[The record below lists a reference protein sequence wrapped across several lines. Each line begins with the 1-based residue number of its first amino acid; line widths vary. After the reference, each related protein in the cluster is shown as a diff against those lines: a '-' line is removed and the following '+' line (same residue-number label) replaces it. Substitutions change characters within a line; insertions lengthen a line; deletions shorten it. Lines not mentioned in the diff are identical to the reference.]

1 MFMQAPRQRLRIL
14 EAEALSQPTASP
26 RERIL
31 RSARALFA
39 SKGYEH
45 ASTSAIARDAGTSE
59 SQMMK
64 YFGSKLGLLQAI
76 FEEAWT
82 HITAAAQ
89 AAAEAAPTGPEKIRG
104 LLGAFLEYVKRD
116 PELELLFLLEGR
128 RVRREDHSVSMSRGY
143 IGFVELFDGVLQQ
156 MRADGTLRAHLDPQM
171 VRSAI
176 FGMTEGLLRDHFLYE
191 RLGFPAAYKVED
203 VPQMLDLVLRAF
215 TASSAAPVEA

>member
-1 MFMQAPRQRLRIL
+1 V
-14 EAEALSQPTASP
+14 SQPSNSP

-31 RSARALFA
+31 RSARTLFA

-45 ASTSAIARDAGTSE
+45 ASTSAIAREAGTSE

-76 FEEAWT
+76 FEEAWV
-82 HITAAAQ
+82 HITSAAKAAAD
-89 AAAEAAPTGPEKIRG
+89 AAPTGPERVRA
-104 LLGAFLEYVKRD
+104 LLGAFLDYVKRD

-128 RVRREDHSVSMSRGY
+128 RVRREDHTVSMSRGY
-143 IGFVELFDGVLQQ
+143 ISFVELFDSVVQQ
-156 MRADGTLRAHLDPQM
+156 MRQDGILRPHLDPQM
-171 VRSAI
+171 VRSAV

-203 VPQMLDLVLRAF
+203 VPQMLDLVVRAF
-215 TASSAAPVEA
+215 TVPASSTSR

>member
-1 MFMQAPRQRLRIL
+1 M
-14 EAEALSQPTASP
+14 SQPANSP

-31 RSARALFA
+31 RSARTLFA

-45 ASTSAIARDAGTSE
+45 ASTSAIAREAGTSE

-76 FEEAWT
+76 FEEAWI
-82 HITAAAQ
+82 HITAAARAGAD
-89 AAAEAAPTGPEKIRG
+89 AAATGPDKVRA
-104 LLGAFLEYVKRD
+104 LLGAFLDYVRRD

-128 RVRREDHSVSMSRGY
+128 RVRREDHAVSMSKGY
-143 IGFVELFDGVLQQ
+143 IGFVELFDGVLAD
-156 MRADGTLRAHLDPQM
+156 MRREGSLRGQLDPQM

-203 VPQMLDLVLRAF
+203 VPHMLDLVLRAF
-215 TASSAAPVEA
+215 TVSSAAPVQA